1 MPLPDPSPHIE
12 RRRRVL
18 AQMGEGV
25 MIIAQAPEALR
36 NRDTHYPYRHDSY
49 FHWLTGFPEPE
60 AVLVLVAGRRP
71 RQILFCR
78 EKHPERETWDGYRY
92 GPKVAAELFGFDAAY
107 PVDQLDRRI
116 GRYVADQPSLH
127 YIIGRDPAW
136 DTRVVSWVNG
146 VRARA
151 RAGVRAPE
159 RLIDARGM
167 LDELRLIKD
176 AHEIALMRRA
186 ADISAAAHRRAM
198 RAAAP
203 GGHEYE
209 VEAELL
215 YEFRRQGAAAP
226 AYAPIVAGGAN
237 ACVLHYVSNDQ
248 PLRDGDLLLIDAGAE
263 YGGYAA
269 DITRTFPVNGRYSG
283 PQRTVYE
290 IVLAAQDAA
299 IAQVRPGNAWNAPH
313 EAALR
318 VLTQGLK
325 DIKVLRGEVDG
336 LLEAEA
342 YKPYYMHR
350 TGHWLGMDVHDAG
363 EYKMGGEWRP
373 FQPGM
378 TCTVE
383 PGLYLRADDQRVP
396 KAYRGLGIRIED
408 DVLVTEAGCEAL
420 TGGVPKTVADI
431 EAWMR
436 GEDDNHHSRSPA
448 RGRRQGK
455 SS

>member
-1 MPLPDPSPHIE
+1 MPLPDLSPHLE

-25 MIIAQAPEALR
+25 MIIAQAPEVLR
-36 NRDTHYPYRHDSY
+36 NRDTHYPYRYDSY
-49 FHWLTGFPEPE
+49 FYWLTGFPEPE

-71 RQILFCR
+71 RQVLFCR

-92 GPKVAAELFGFDAAY
+92 GPQAAAEVFGFDAAH
-107 PVDQLDRRI
+107 PIAQLDKRM
-116 GRYVADQPSLH
+116 GRYLADRPALH
-127 YIIGRDPAW
+127 YLIGHDPAW
-136 DTRVVSWVNG
+136 DNRVLGWLNA

-151 RAGVRAPE
+151 RAGVRAPD
-159 RLIDARGM
+159 RLIDARAL
-167 LDELRLIKD
+167 LDEQRLIKD
-176 AHEIALMRRA
+176 THELDLMRRA

-198 RAAAP
+198 RAVAA
-203 GGHEYE
+203 GRFEYE
-209 VEAELL
+209 IEAELL

-226 AYAPIVAGGAN
+226 AYTPIVAGGAN

-269 DITRTFPVNGRYSG
+269 DITRTFPVNGRFSG

-290 IVLAAQDAA
+290 IVLAAQAAA
-299 IAQVRPGNAWNAPH
+299 IEAVRPGNAWNAPH
-313 EAALR
+313 EAALK

-325 DIKVLRGEVDG
+325 DLK
-336 LLEAEA
+336 LLHGDLDALIEDEA

-363 EYKMGGEWRP
+363 EYKVDGKWRI

-383 PGLYLRADDQRVP
+383 PGLYLRADKKVP
-396 KAYRGLGIRIED
+396 KAYRDIGIRIED
-408 DVLVTEAGCEAL
+408 DVLVTESGCEVL
-420 TGGVPKTVADI
+420 TAAAPKTVTEI
-431 EAWMR
+431 EAWMHEAPPAPNKAKR
-436 GEDDNHHSRSPA
+436 RSRS
-448 RGRRQGK
+448 R
-455 SS
+455 